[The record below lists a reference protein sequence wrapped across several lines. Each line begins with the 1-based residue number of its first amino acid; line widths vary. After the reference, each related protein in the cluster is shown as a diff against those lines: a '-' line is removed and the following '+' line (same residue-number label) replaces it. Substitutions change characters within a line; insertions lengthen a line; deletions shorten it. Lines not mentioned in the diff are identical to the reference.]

1 MFPASI
7 SSSRVLKEPETSGS
21 AAAPVAGASA
31 CPEASAF
38 DCEAA
43 SEAAAAAPGETPSPA
58 FPGAAPTCGPGD
70 GAVLGRDWKEPPSS
84 PPPSGSI
91 VLALRALRST
101 NEFAVLLTLGN
112 LRAGPLS
119 LGGPGPPAGQRAARR
134 RVPRGRPPGSPAAM
148 VLAAG
153 CRGPG
158 VVRWPA
164 PGHGGPGQAGGGAE
178 ARGPSAAGIQSQR
191 QRAGGRRLAFP
202 SPTTGG
208 DLSQNGPFAS
218 DGGFGGV

>member
-7 SSSRVLKEPETSGS
+7 SCSRVLKEPETSGKP
-21 AAAPVAGASA
+21 AAPAAGARA
-31 CPEASAF
+31 CPEASALN
-38 DCEAA
+38 CEAA

-58 FPGAAPTCGPGD
+58 FPGAAPSCGPGD
-70 GAVLGRDWKEPPSS
+70 VELLGRDWKEAPSS

-101 NEFAVLLTLGN
+101 NEFAVLLTLGS
-112 LRAGPLS
+112 LRGPLS
-119 LGGPGPPAGQRAARR
+119 LGGRGPPAGQRAARR

-164 PGHGGPGQAGGGAE
+164 PGPGGPGQAGA
-178 ARGPSAAGIQSQR
+178 APRQRGPAPPVSSPSGSAPEGA
-191 QRAGGRRLAFP
+191 ALCVLAPRRVG
-202 SPTTGG
+202 T
-208 DLSQNGPFAS
+208 
-218 DGGFGGV
+218 

>member
-7 SSSRVLKEPETSGS
+7 SSSKVLKEPETSGKPT
-21 AAAPVAGASA
+21 APVAGASA

-38 DCEAA
+38 GCEAA

-58 FPGAAPTCGPGD
+58 FPGAAPSCGPGD

-101 NEFAVLLTLGN
+101 NEFTVLLNLGS

-119 LGGPGPPAGQRAARR
+119 LVGPGPSAGQRAARR
-134 RVPRGRPPGSPAAM
+134 RVPRGRPPGSPEAM
-148 VLAAG
+148 VLAPG
-153 CRGPG
+153 CRRSG

-164 PGHGGPGQAGGGAE
+164 PGHGGPGQAVA
-178 ARGPSAAGIQSQR
+178 APRQRGPAPPVSSPSGSAPEGA
-191 QRAGGRRLAFP
+191 ALCVLAPRRVG
-202 SPTTGG
+202 T
-208 DLSQNGPFAS
+208 
-218 DGGFGGV
+218 